1 MNTPSYV
8 ESPEERR
15 ERYLRLAKAAADTAA
30 KTRSRKFASSTSISL
45 NPGPPWLT
53 RNRRLRSIERF

>member
-30 KTRSRKFASSTSISL
+30 KTPLPEVRELYL
-45 NPGPPWLT
+45 NLAQSWSAMADEEPPPT
-53 RNRRLRSIERF
+53 EH